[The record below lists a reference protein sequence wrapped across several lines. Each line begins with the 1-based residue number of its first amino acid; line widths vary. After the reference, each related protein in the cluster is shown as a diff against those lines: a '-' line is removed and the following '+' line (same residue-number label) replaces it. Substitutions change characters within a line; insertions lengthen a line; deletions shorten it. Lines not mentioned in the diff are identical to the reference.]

1 MRRLLGLGLLAAL
14 GAVFALGAAPALG
27 SHIQCGDVITQDT
40 TLDSDLIDCPGNGI
54 VIGSPDITVDLNG
67 HTIDGDDSGLEDHG
81 IDNGA
86 GEDAV
91 TVRGPG
97 LQGIRQWR
105 SVSQRELECH
115 FVESRCHE
123 TIHLEFALEGHNC
136 DLK

>member
-1 MRRLLGLGLLAAL
+1 MRASSPRSSGSAGCR
-14 GAVFALGAAPALG
+14 VRPRRPPALG
-27 SHIQCGDVITQDT
+27 SHIQCGDVIAQDT

-97 LQGIRQWR
+97 PQ
-105 SVSQRELECH
+105 
-115 FVESRCHE
+115 
-123 TIHLEFALEGHNC
+123 EFANGVR
-136 DLK
+136 